1 MPPVCISY
9 SAAARTD
16 QSKVTAFYSSQK
28 TAKQISTAAEAERK
42 QHRDQTLQKHLVSQ
56 VTRLFL
62 ILVIA
67 LIIVSGVFMYFSN
80 MNTLHEMAG
89 VALNSTS
96 SAVEQTLHTLEVNAM
111 NVAALE
117 TIRDPGASREEK
129 LNAMD
134 GVRSQNHYDEVG
146 FVELDGKG
154 YSNYGEFDFNDQL
167 HFQTASKGGLFV
179 GEPIINRLNGDIIII
194 SGAPV
199 YNDSQIIGTV
209 YIVDLVASVNEKIG
223 EITFGRT
230 GHAYIINKDG
240 TVIFHKDEQKIAEQS
255 NAITQH
261 ETDRKNASLAK
272 ATRKILSSTKA
283 GTVTYYQGG
292 KSMFAAYCPVKGHED
307 WRLIITAPN
316 REFVSM
322 VILSVVVNSAIGVL
336 LLLVTISLMKRLI
349 RNIIHPV
356 DLVTKRLV
364 KLAQG
369 DLKTPVEVIN
379 TGDELAIL
387 SSNLDHTIQSLN
399 LYISDITRVLSQ
411 LSDGNLDIQTE
422 AGFAGDFVS
431 LKESIDTIIHSLNET
446 MTQMNSA
453 ADLVA
458 DHSDGT
464 SQGAKNLAD
473 STTDQASVL
482 EELTASITS
491 VSYQV
496 KLTADNAVR
505 ANQRSME
512 TEKNVEICNQQMQS
526 MINAMAEIKAGSSK
540 IGDIIKNIEDIA
552 EQTNL
557 LSLNAAIEAAR
568 AGEAGRGFS
577 VVAEEVRS
585 LAEESAK
592 AAQNTA
598 KLIIK
603 SIETVEN
610 GTSIVNET
618 AKSLTQVV
626 NNTSEVTTI
635 IAEIADAAR
644 EQASAIEQIN
654 TGFEQMSDAVST
666 NSMTAQESASSS
678 EELAAQA
685 QNLKGLISRFS
696 LKK

>member
-1 MPPVCISY
+1 M
-9 SAAARTD
+9 
-16 QSKVTAFYSSQK
+16 KK

-626 NNTSEVTTI
+626 NNTSEVTSI
-635 IAEIADAAR
+635 ISEIADAAK
-644 EQASAIEQIN
+644 EQAAAIEQIN

>member
-1 MPPVCISY
+1 MKKKKLQNPKKAESE
-9 SAAARTD
+9 
-16 QSKVTAFYSSQK
+16 K
-28 TAKQISTAAEAERK
+28 KQRK
-42 QHRDQTLQKHLVSQ
+42 DQTLQKHIVSQ

-62 ILVIA
+62 ILAII
-67 LIIVSGVFMYFSN
+67 LIVVSGIFMSISN
-80 MNTLHEMAG
+80 MNTLHDMAD

-96 SAVEQTLHTLEVNAM
+96 SAVERTLHTLEVNAM

-117 TIRDPGASREEK
+117 TIRDPESSKEEK
-129 LNAMD
+129 LEAME
-134 GVRSQNHYDEVG
+134 GVRTQNNYDEVG
-146 FVELDGKG
+146 FVELDGQG
-154 YSNYGEFDFNDQL
+154 YSNYGDFDFNDQL
-167 HFQTASKGGLFV
+167 HFQATSKGNVFV

-199 YNDSQIIGTV
+199 YHEDKIIGTV
-209 YIVDLVASVNEKIG
+209 YIVDLVTSVNDKIA
-223 EITFGRT
+223 EITFGKT
-230 GHAYIINKDG
+230 GHAYIINKEG
-240 TVIFHKDEQKIAEQS
+240 TVIFHEDQQKIADEM
-255 NAITQH
+255 NAITLQ
-261 ETDRKNASLAK
+261 ETDRKYASQAK
-272 ATRKILSSTKA
+272 ATKKILSSTEN
-283 GTVTYYQGG
+283 GTTTYRQNG
-292 KSMFAAYCPVKGHED
+292 KKMFAAYCPVTGHED
-307 WRLIITAPN
+307 WRLIMTAPYS
-316 REFVSM
+316 EFTSA
-322 VILSVVVNSAIGVL
+322 VIISVLVNSALGL
-336 LLLVTISLMKRLI
+336 LLLYITIRLMKRLI
-349 RNIIHPV
+349 KDIIYPV
-356 DLVTKRLV
+356 DSVTKRLV
-364 KLAQG
+364 KLAKG
-369 DLKTPVEVIN
+369 DLQTPVEVID

-387 SSNLDHTIQSLN
+387 SKNLNDTIQSLN

-422 AGFAGDFVS
+422 ASFTGDFVS
-431 LKESIDTIIHSLNET
+431 LQESINTIISSLNET
-446 MTQMNSA
+446 MKQMNSA

-464 SQGAKNLAD
+464 SLGAKNLAD
-473 STTDQASVL
+473 RTTDQASVL

-491 VSYQV
+491 VSDQV
-496 KLTADNAVR
+496 KLTADNADK
-505 ANQRSME
+505 ANQRSIE
-512 TEKNVEICNQQMQS
+512 AKENVEVCNRQMQS
-526 MINAMAEIKAGSSK
+526 MIQAMADIKTGSSK

-618 AKSLTQVV
+618 AESLAQVV
-626 NNTSEVTTI
+626 NNTSEITSI
-635 IAEIADAAR
+635 ISEIADAAR
-644 EQASAIEQIN
+644 EQATAIEQIN
-654 TGFEQMSDAVST
+654 IGFEQMSDAVTT

-685 QNLKGLISRFS
+685 QNLKELIGRFS
-696 LKK
+696 LKDD

>member
-1 MPPVCISY
+1 MKK
-9 SAAARTD
+9 A
-16 QSKVTAFYSSQK
+16 QK
-28 TAKQISTAAEAERK
+28 PNPKATGTGKNQIP
-42 QHRDQTLQKHLVSQ
+42 DQTLQKHLVSQ

-62 ILVIA
+62 ILVIT
-67 LIIVSGVFMYFSN
+67 LIVVSGVFMYISN
-80 MNTLHEMAG
+80 MNTLREMAD

-117 TIRDPGASREEK
+117 TIRDTSASKEEK
-129 LNAMD
+129 LRAME

-146 FVELDGKG
+146 FVELNGQG
-154 YSNYGEFDFNDQL
+154 YSNYGDFDFNDQL
-167 HFQTASKGGLFV
+167 HFQSTSKGDVFV

-199 YNDSQIIGTV
+199 YNDDKIVGTV
-209 YIVDLVASVNEKIG
+209 YIVDLVASVNDKIG
-223 EITFGRT
+223 EITFGKT
-230 GHAYIINKDG
+230 GHAYIINKEG
-240 TVIFHKDEQKIAEQS
+240 TVIFHRDQQKIAEQS
-255 NAITQH
+255 NAISQQ
-261 ETDRKNASLAK
+261 ETDRKSASLAK
-272 ATRKILSSTKA
+272 ATKKILSSTES
-283 GTVTYYQGG
+283 GTITYRQNG
-292 KSMFAAYCPVKGHED
+292 KTMFAAYCPVTGHGD

-316 REFVSM
+316 SEFTSM
-322 VILSVVVNSAIGVL
+322 VLISMIVNSVIGIL
-336 LLLVTISLMKRLI
+336 LLAFTISLMKRLI
-349 RNIIHPV
+349 KDIIYPV
-356 DLVTKRLV
+356 DSVTKRLV
-364 KLAQG
+364 KLAEG
-369 DLKTPVEVIN
+369 DLKTPVEVIE

-387 SSNLDHTIQSLN
+387 SSNLNNTIQSLN

-411 LSDGNLDIQTE
+411 LSDGNLDIHTE
-422 AGFAGDFVS
+422 ADFTGDFVS
-431 LKESIDTIIHSLNET
+431 LKDSINTIIGSLNET

-482 EELTASITS
+482 EELAASIMS
-491 VSYQV
+491 VSDQV
-496 KLTADNAVR
+496 KITADNAVR
-505 ANQRSME
+505 ANQRSLE
-512 TEKNVEICNQQMQS
+512 AEKNVEVCNRQMQS
-526 MINAMAEIKAGSSK
+526 MINAMADIKAGSAK

-618 AKSLTQVV
+618 ATSLTQVV
-626 NNTSEVTTI
+626 ENTSEVTSI
-635 IAEIADAAR
+635 IAEIAEAAK
-644 EQASAIEQIN
+644 EQAAEIEQIN
-654 TGFEQMSDAVST
+654 IGFEQMSQAVTT
-666 NSMTAQESASSS
+666 NSMTAQDSASSS

-685 QNLKGLISRFS
+685 RNLKDLIGRFS
-696 LKK
+696 LKDN